1 MDMRLM
7 GVLAAAGESGGTGGG
22 SEWSVTSLLA
32 GGAQTLQTW
41 GALVLF
47 ILGCA
52 AIIAGV
58 YKLVTGLVSHGQKQT
73 SWVVVILLILVGGV
87 LTVGSALNA
96 WKFVAGTV
104 AGTGFQTL
112 NELGTSSTQP
122 GEVSIQGAPTGMV
135 LFGETEAV
143 IELAA

>member
-1 MDMRLM
+1 MPMDMQLM
-7 GVLAAAGESGGTGGG
+7 GVLATGGTSGGDQ
-22 SEWSVTSLLA
+22 WSVTSLLA

-41 GALVLF
+41 GALILF

-52 AIIAGV
+52 AIIAGI

-96 WKFVAGTV
+96 WQFVAGTV
-104 AGTGFQTL
+104 AGTGFKTL
-112 NELGTSSTQP
+112 DDLGTGNTGA
-122 GEVSIQGAPTGMV
+122 GEVSIENAPTGMV

>member
-1 MDMRLM
+1 MDMQLM
-7 GVLAAAGESGGTGGG
+7 GVLAAAGESGGSGESG
-22 SEWSVTSLLA
+22 WSVTSLLA

-41 GALVLF
+41 GALILF

-73 SWVVVILLILVGGV
+73 SWVVVILLILVGGI

-96 WKFVAGTV
+96 WQFVAGTV
-104 AGTGFQTL
+104 AGTGFETL
-112 NELGTSSTQP
+112 NDLGTGNTGA
-122 GEVSIQGAPTGMV
+122 GEVSIGNAPEGMV

>member
-1 MDMRLM
+1 MDMQLM
-7 GVLAAAGESGGTGGG
+7 GVLATGGTSGGDQ
-22 SEWSVTSLLA
+22 WSVTSLLA

-41 GALVLF
+41 GALILF

-52 AIIAGV
+52 AIIAGI

-96 WKFVAGTV
+96 WQFVAGTV
-104 AGTGFQTL
+104 AGTGFKTL
-112 NELGTSSTQP
+112 DDLGTGNTGA
-122 GEVSIQGAPTGMV
+122 GEVSIENAPDGMV

>member
-1 MDMRLM
+1 MDMQLM
-7 GVLAAAGESGGTGGG
+7 GVLATGGTTSGDQ
-22 SEWSVTSLLA
+22 WSVTSLLA

-41 GALVLF
+41 GALILF

-52 AIIAGV
+52 AIIAGI

-96 WKFVAGTV
+96 WQFVAGTV
-104 AGTGFQTL
+104 AGTGFKTL
-112 NELGTSSTQP
+112 DDLGTGNTGA
-122 GEVSIQGAPTGMV
+122 GEVSIENAPDGMV

>member
-1 MDMRLM
+1 MDMQLM
-7 GVLAAAGESGGTGGG
+7 GVLATGGTSGDQ
-22 SEWSVTSLLA
+22 WSVTSLLA

-41 GALVLF
+41 GALILF

-52 AIIAGV
+52 AIIAGT

-96 WKFVAGTV
+96 WQFVAGTV
-104 AGTGFQTL
+104 AGTGFKTL
-112 NELGTSSTQP
+112 DDLGTGNT
-122 GEVSIQGAPTGMV
+122 GAGDVSIKNAPDGMV